1 MNKCHTVFSV
11 IFTKLFADLASAVIN
26 NEDLQLLDEIGKGQ
40 FGCVKKGLWKG
51 MQVAVKEILLGYE
64 EPDLSEVNLCR

>member
-1 MNKCHTVFSV
+1 MPYSIQCYSYKIVCRSCKC
-11 IFTKLFADLASAVIN
+11 N

-40 FGCVKKGLWKG
+40 FGRVKKGLWKG